1 MCVCVGGQCMR
12 VCMCACVYVC
22 TGQVQL
28 NCLHDICLSFYDFQH
43 ASIFNEL
50 PVRERERDRVKKR
63 RIEQQELALAEC
75 GQLGICHKFVE
86 IFLMPHS
93 NEKHQ
98 LCMTILN
105 SQEC

>member
-1 MCVCVGGQCMR
+1 MCVCVC
-12 VCMCACVYVC
+12 VCI
-22 TGQVQL
+22 GQVQL

-50 PVRERERDRVKKR
+50 PEREMEGGGDKEKGEEERSIGK
-63 RIEQQELALAEC
+63 QELALAEC

-86 IFLMPHS
+86 IFLMPQNS